1 MKNWGRIQSQGEKIE
16 KSESWSK
23 GTPLTIIEGKIN
35 LSNLKAK
42 HSKNIL
48 DEKMNAFDKL
58 EKFMD
63 NSNKQGGINGP
74 ISKKL

>member
-1 MKNWGRIQSQGEKIE
+1 MV
-16 KSESWSK
+16 KSTS
-23 GTPLTIIEGKIN
+23 LTIIEGKIN